1 MNSALLAKTIAA
13 AGTAGEIIR
22 EHWQQPR
29 AVRHKGRIDLV
40 TQTDGAVEAHLR
52 ECLDA
57 LLPGTDFMGEESARS
72 LVPEGDCWIVDP
84 LDGTTNFVHGI
95 PFVAVSIA
103 LWQEGTVRL
112 GVVNLPMLGECFSAE
127 KGQGAHC
134 NGRPIQVSGNSR
146 CEQSLIATGFPY
158 DIDAQKDRILRWLGS
173 VLPQCR
179 GVRRCGAA
187 AADMAYV
194 AAGRYEAFYE
204 AGLKPWDMA
213 AGWLL
218 VEEAGGRVTNILG
231 EPLRFGDVI
240 LASNGHVHQELATL
254 LKATQCQ
261 YA

>member
-1 MNSALLAKTIAA
+1 MNNTLLSKTIATA
-13 AGTAGEIIR
+13 RTAGEIIR
-22 EHWQQPR
+22 AHWRQPR

-40 TQTDGAVEAHLR
+40 TQTDAAVEIHLKER
-52 ECLDA
+52 LHA
-57 LLPGTDFMGEESARS
+57 LLPGVGFMGEESARS
-72 LVPEGDCWIVDP
+72 PIPEGDCWIVDP

-103 LWQEGTVRL
+103 LWLEGATRL
-112 GVVNLPMLGECFSAE
+112 AVVALPMLGECFYAE

-134 NGRPIQVSGNSR
+134 NGRSLSVSGIVR

-158 DIDAQKDRILRWLGS
+158 DIDAHKDRILRWLGA
-173 VLPQCR
+173 VLPQCQ

-187 AADMAYV
+187 AADLAYV

-231 EPLRFGDVI
+231 ETPRFGDVI
-240 LASNGHVHQELATL
+240 LASNGHVHQELLDL
-254 LKATQCQ
+254 LKGGG
-261 YA
+261 